1 MRHLDFTFGDM
12 NERPP
17 FHSLI
22 TRGAAFQFD
31 QSNIPRIRE
40 EITSLIDNLSEIYLP
55 IRKKQD
61 EAEKKAKEAERRAK
75 RIAKRKNP
83 AEAFDNQQ
91 HSTVLGANVPVS
103 SELDSRE
110 RNVAVDDSGVTKK
123 KSEVGSNGISS
134 LVKGL
139 AEISVAVRNVQEE
152 AKNIAQQNNPI
163 DAVDS
168 EKCTS
173 RKGSMPISHE
183 NGERENEA
191 ESTSFEKTDSDDE
204 TVLLSDSDQLD
215 TEVVEEHRTT
225 SL

>member
-12 NERPP
+12 IEHPP

-31 QSNIPRIRE
+31 QSNIPRIRK

-103 SELDSRE
+103 SEIDSQE
-110 RNVAVDDSGVTKK
+110 GNVAVNDAKK
-123 KSEVGSNGISS
+123 KSKDGSNGISS

-139 AEISVAVRNVQEE
+139 AKFSVAVLQEDSE
-152 AKNIAQQNNPI
+152 NIAQRSYPI
-163 DAVDS
+163 DAVD

-173 RKGSMPISHE
+173 REGSMLISHE
-183 NGERENEA
+183 NGEKENEA
-191 ESTSFEKTDSDDE
+191 ESTSFEETDSDDE
-204 TVLLSDSDQLD
+204 TVLLDSDQLD